1 VRPTLH
7 LINEIDVCLFRL
19 SVSSCLMTDISS
31 FCYILSLTFALT
43 FIPHARQAL
52 QGEILDP
59 EDAFEMLT
67 SMLQVAFRPVYGDA
81 DVLTLKSFDG
91 FEITKQVRVL
101 WCCAVTEHGV
111 L

>member
-1 VRPTLH
+1 MKSISACLDYQFLH
-7 LINEIDVCLFRL
+7 VCHRL
-19 SVSSCLMTDISS
+19 TDISS
-31 FCYILSLTFALT
+31 FSSILSLTVTLT

-59 EDAFEMLT
+59 ENAFEMLT

-91 FEITKQVRVL
+91 FEITKQVRRLWYCAVL
-101 WCCAVTEHGV
+101 CCAVTKHGV